1 MNDHVATQTRSLLR
15 SMLERAQPGERAA
28 LQALDE
34 LFDEPARIAIA
45 GMVKAGKSTL
55 LNALVGE
62 RVAPT
67 DAGECTRIPTWY
79 RKGQHYEVRAV
90 DHQGGEG
97 GTLRFV
103 RGDELVVDLGERD
116 PAAVDHLVVACPST
130 RLGHQTLIDLPGH
143 SSLSL
148 DVSERAK
155 TFLVADD
162 GTPVDG
168 VLYLLRHRHPAD
180 LEFLD
185 AFHGA
190 GGGRGAMGA
199 IGVLSRADEVFGGG
213 LGAMD
218 DATRAADALR
228 DDPRIRGLCQDVVP
242 VAGLLA
248 ESAASLREDE
258 VVALR
263 RIAVGSSGRDGVAL
277 HSVDAFR
284 ADRSSWPGA
293 DERQQLLERLGLF
306 GVRVAVEIFRRD
318 PERSADALSSDL
330 LAMSGIGQL
339 RSRLD
344 SVVHQR
350 LVDLR
355 ARTVLERLAMSATL
369 RGDPTAVGEWE
380 RIEANAHGLR
390 ELSAAATLRRVK
402 IPGLSGQDASDL
414 ERLLGVFGVSV
425 SARLGV
431 PAETDREE
439 LRARTLDQH
448 QRWTSLREG
457 PLAAPITQ
465 QVAAVGVRTCEALL
479 ASEPAAP

>member
-1 MNDHVATQTRSLLR
+1 MSEQVATQTRVLLR
-15 SMLERAQPGERAA
+15 SMLERAQPGEAAA

-97 GTLRFV
+97 GSLRFV

-143 SSLSL
+143 SSLSV
-148 DVSERAK
+148 DVSERARS
-155 TFLVADD
+155 FLVADD

-218 DATRAADALR
+218 DATRAADSLR

-248 ESAASLREDE
+248 ESAAGLRDDE

-263 RIAVGSSGRDGVAL
+263 HIAGAPDGGAEAL
-277 HSVDAFR
+277 CSVDAFR
-284 ADRSSWPGA
+284 VGGPGGPDA
-293 DERQQLLERLGLF
+293 DERQRLLERLGLF
-306 GVRVAVEIFRRD
+306 GVRVAVEIFQRD
-318 PERSADALSSDL
+318 PDRSADALSSDL

-344 SVVHQR
+344 SVVYQR

-355 ARTVLERLAMSATL
+355 ARTVLERLATSETL
-369 RGDPTAVGEWE
+369 RGDPAAVAEWE
-380 RIEANAHGLR
+380 RIEVNAHGLR
-390 ELSAAATLRRVK
+390 ELAAAATLRRASL
-402 IPGLSGQDASDL
+402 PGLTGEAEADL

-425 SARLGV
+425 SARLGGS
-431 PAETDREE
+431 ADTDPEV
-439 LRARTLDQH
+439 LRRRALDQH

-457 PLAAPITQ
+457 PLTAPITQ
-465 QVAAVGVRTCEALL
+465 QLAAVGVRTCEALL
-479 ASEPAAP
+479 TTELAAP

>member
-1 MNDHVATQTRSLLR
+1 MARAVSGEAVALR
-15 SMLERAQPGERAA
+15 
-28 LQALDE
+28 ALDE

-90 DHQGGEG
+90 DSQGTEG
-97 GTLRFV
+97 GTLRFS
-103 RGDELVVDLGERD
+103 RGDKLVVDLGERD
-116 PAAVDHLVVACPST
+116 PGLVDHLVVACPSS

-143 SSLSL
+143 SSLSV

-155 TFLVADD
+155 SFLVADD

-180 LEFLD
+180 LEFLES
-185 AFHGA
+185 FHDA

-218 DATRAADALR
+218 DAARAAETLR
-228 DDPRIRGLCQDVVP
+228 QDPRIRGLCQDVVP

-248 ESAASLREDE
+248 ESAASLRDDE

-263 RIAVGSSGRDGVAL
+263 QISAGLAPYDDSTLV
-277 HSVDAFR
+277 SVDAFR
-284 ADRSSWPGA
+284 DGAGVGPGA
-293 DERQQLLERLGLF
+293 DERQLLLERLGLF
-306 GVRVAVEIFRRD
+306 GVRTAISVFRQD
-318 PERSADALSSDL
+318 PDRSADALSSDL
-330 LAMSGIGQL
+330 MAVSGIGQL

-344 SVVHQR
+344 SVVNQR
-350 LVDLR
+350 LTDLR
-355 ARTVLERLAMSATL
+355 ARTVLDRLATSATL
-369 RGDPTAVGEWE
+369 REDPIAVAEWE

-390 ELSAAATLRRVK
+390 ELAAASTLRRVRV
-402 IPGLSGQDASDL
+402 PGLNSEAAPEL
-414 ERLLGVFGVSV
+414 ERLLGVFGVGAA
-425 SARLGV
+425 ARLGA
-431 PAETDREE
+431 PAGTDRDE
-439 LRARTLDQH
+439 LRARALEQH
-448 QRWTSLREG
+448 TRWTSLRES
-457 PLAAPITQ
+457 PLTAPITQ
-465 QVAAVGVRTCEALL
+465 QLATVGVRTCEALL
-479 ASEPAAP
+479 VNELAV